1 MPIADGPERARRLL
15 QTANLKG
22 PRGARTRAR
31 PASALRTQNAMHQR
45 RRGPARCGPSRPRNR
60 QEHWIPRR
68 GVCASHVPAAL
79 QAVAG
84 DPRRRRHRARLLLA
98 RTVGGSAQACCKF
111 LAQTQGFPRS
121 RVSCART
128 RPISGSAAATAPRL
142 VSFAATLD
150 RCTLDALPSRGGRGL
165 LRARAQPCR
174 GFPVCPLECEGP
186 GWPAR
191 DAECGMRVKS
201 GAGIGIG
208 LGCAPSRS

>member
-98 RTVGGSAQACCKF
+98 RTVGGGAQACCKF

-128 RPISGSAAATAPRL
+128 RVRSRAPPPPQRRGLSPSLLHWTGVRWTRCPRAAVAVFCARGRNLVGVSPCVRWSAKA
-142 VSFAATLD
+142 
-150 RCTLDALPSRGGRGL
+150 RGGQR
-165 LRARAQPCR
+165 
-174 GFPVCPLECEGP
+174 E
-186 GWPAR
+186 
-191 DAECGMRVKS
+191 MRN
-201 GAGIGIG
+201 A
-208 LGCAPSRS
+208 GCA